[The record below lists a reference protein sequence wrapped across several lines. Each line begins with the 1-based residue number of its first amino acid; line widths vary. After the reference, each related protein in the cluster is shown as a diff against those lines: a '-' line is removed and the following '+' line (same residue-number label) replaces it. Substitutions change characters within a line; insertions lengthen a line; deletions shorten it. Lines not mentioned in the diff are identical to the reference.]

1 MMTHAYQMHQSPYRH
16 ITPGEPA
23 PVAMIHVVRG
33 DTIFLAGKP
42 GHAWRLSEGC
52 VRLDR
57 KTYHEASWAGLAIA
71 GDIIG
76 METLIDSLYT
86 YTASAVTSCTLCA
99 WAPPAPS
106 MTDGRLTH
114 ALIRSEQR
122 MAETLALR
130 VGRAQD
136 RIHRFLHLLGCA
148 PLELPKLQDI
158 ADITGLTLATVSRT
172 LTAMSL
178 AGILRLEGRQ
188 RAQRIT
194 HIQRPMIN

>member
-1 MMTHAYQMHQSPYRH
+1 
-16 ITPGEPA
+16 
-23 PVAMIHVVRG
+23 
-33 DTIFLAGKP
+33 
-42 GHAWRLSEGC
+42 
-52 VRLDR
+52 
-57 KTYHEASWAGLAIA
+57 
-71 GDIIG
+71 
-76 METLIDSLYT
+76 
-86 YTASAVTSCTLCA
+86 
-99 WAPPAPS
+99 
-106 MTDGRLTH
+106 
-114 ALIRSEQR
+114 